1 MTVVIT
7 LNTDGPREPGY
18 VLELAEGLAE
28 TVRTLNHLT
37 RDHEA
42 LQYPS
47 EAGRLLRE
55 VTSAV
60 YRLDQLLAQAGGW
73 LDAERGEGLITV
85 TGGPYEG
92 KPGTAVVAVKIS
104 LDEAR
109 ECLAQA
115 VTALEAAASVT
126 STLAARRDGTDD

>member
-18 VLELAEGLAE
+18 VLEVAEGLAE
-28 TVRTLNHLT
+28 SVRTLNHLT

-42 LQYPS
+42 LEYPS
-47 EAGRLLRE
+47 EVDRLLRE

-60 YRLDQLLAQAGGW
+60 SRLDQLLAQAGNW
-73 LDAERGEGLITV
+73 LEAERREGRIKAA
-85 TGGPYEG
+85 GGPYEG

-126 STLAARRDGTDD
+126 STLAVREDD